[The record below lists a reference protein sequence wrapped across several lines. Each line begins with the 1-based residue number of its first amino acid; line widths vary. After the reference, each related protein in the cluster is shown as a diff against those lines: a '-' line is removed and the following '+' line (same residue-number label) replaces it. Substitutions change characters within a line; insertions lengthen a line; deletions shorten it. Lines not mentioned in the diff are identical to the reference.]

1 MSGTSVRNT
10 PPLLARGP
18 IILTAPAVSSALT
31 RRRPTEA
38 RGTVRRIRLR
48 SLRTLERYLS
58 PLVLV
63 VLWQAACSTGLI
75 STRLFAS
82 PAQIL
87 STGWGLTQDGS
98 LQANLG
104 VSLLRAVSGLGL
116 ALIMG
121 SSLALTAAL
130 SRVGENVIDAPIQI
144 LRTLPVLALAP
155 LFILWF
161 GIGETPKILLVALG
175 ATFPVYL
182 NLHKGIRAIDPK
194 LLEMA
199 RTIGL
204 SRWQTVRH
212 VILPGALP
220 DLLLGIRLAVSISWL
235 MLVVAEQIN
244 ASSGIGH
251 MMMDAQD
258 FLRTDII
265 FVGLAVYG
273 LLGLLSD
280 QGMRLLERH
289 ALAWRLPFGAGAVQ
303 RHD

>member
-1 MSGTSVRNT
+1 MSGASLHNA
-10 PPLLARGP
+10 PPLLSGKQTTLATTHAPPARSP
-18 IILTAPAVSSALT
+18 RKLART
-31 RRRPTEA
+31 RGQA
-38 RGTVRRIRLR
+38 RRIRW
-48 SLRTLERYLS
+48 SPLRTLGRYLS

-63 VLWQAACSTGLI
+63 LLWQAACSTGLI

-82 PAQIL
+82 PLQIL
-87 STGWGLTQDGS
+87 ATGWGLAQEGS

-104 VSLLRAVSGLGL
+104 VSLLRAVAGL
-116 ALIMG
+116 ALALVTG
-121 SSLALTAAL
+121 VVLALLAAL
-130 SRVGENVIDAPIQI
+130 SRIGENIIDAPIQI

-161 GIGETPKILLVALG
+161 GIGETPKVLLVALG

-199 RTIGL
+199 GTIGL
-204 SRWQTVRH
+204 SRWKTIRN
-212 VILPGALP
+212 VIVPGALP
-220 DLLLGIRLAVSISWL
+220 DLLVGIRLAVSISWL

-244 ASSGIGH
+244 ANSGIGH

-273 LLGLLSD
+273 LLGLISD
-280 QGMRLLERH
+280 QGVRMVERR
-289 ALAWRLPFGAGAVQ
+289 ALAWRLPPDNGGAQ
-303 RHD
+303 HHD